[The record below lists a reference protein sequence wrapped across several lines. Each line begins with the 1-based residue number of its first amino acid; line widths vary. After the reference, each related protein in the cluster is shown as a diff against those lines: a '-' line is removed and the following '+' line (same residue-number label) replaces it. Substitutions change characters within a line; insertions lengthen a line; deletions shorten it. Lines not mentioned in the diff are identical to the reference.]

1 MTRPI
6 GRHEGVVAHEA
17 HAERLGPLG
26 HERADA
32 TEPDD
37 PEHLVRELHALPT
50 AALPSTVD
58 ERSVGLMN
66 RESMPQFDGMLF
78 VYDSPRSVGFWMK
91 NTLIPLDMI
100 FLDKTGTVKKVH
112 SNAKPLDE
120 NPIMG
125 GNGILAVLEIN
136 GGLARKIGISE
147 GWQMRHPRFDQ
158 ETAAWPCDGKISG
171 W

>member
-1 MTRPI
+1 M
-6 GRHEGVVAHEA
+6 GNGNKGVGVVTACVLAFAGAMVSAEDCREDA
-17 HAERLGPLG
+17 VNLRSDVGMARFRVEVADDKAER
-26 HERADA
+26 AQ
-32 TEPDD
+32 
-37 PEHLVRELHALPT
+37 
-50 AALPSTVD
+50 
-58 ERSVGLMN
+58 GLMN
-66 RESMPQFDGMLF
+66 RKTLSKSAGMLF
-78 VYDSPRSVGFWMK
+78 VYPNPQRVGFWMK